1 MRNLK
6 VDFNLDKRFLNVVNI
21 EKHKTPLFKQWTFEH
36 NNLGKNAFWLL
47 LSREN
52 CPPIQCNID
61 PVTSKNALES
71 VSKKSANLSYRPD
84 LYQSILKRQLN
95 LKNGTK
101 S

>member
-84 LYQSILKRQLN
+84 LY
-95 LKNGTK
+95 
-101 S
+101 